1 MIPLIAQ
8 GFAKPLGADL
18 PPVRRRLRGRHGSS
32 DTARGP
38 ATATKKRHPDET
50 ANRSQVQDARGRSER
65 SRPLSPP
72 SRPDHTPPRIGE
84 ESHGRRFGIRADAS
98 DRPDTMVGRCSE
110 SAAGL
115 LGGAAVAA
123 GRLRP
128 RPATRAGR
136 TAGGRWVRVAQLDRP
151 AITVDLVE
159 EEAAGGHT
167 IARHVGKSDEWL
179 MVRVRPVTTGLFV
192 SPGVR
197 RAGSFSSLR
206 SANHWTNETL
216 ARNFGTVAEV
226 AAGRRSGA
234 FVTSTYTA
242 RTGREAFQPTR
253 LAMWN
258 FERPTGPAYI
268 RQTFGVDVAILHD
281 PSSPKGFR
289 VHTSYP
295 GQD

>member
-1 MIPLIAQ
+1 MAEGSEYERMRAIGLIRWSV
-8 GFAKPLGADL
+8 GVLNL
-18 PPVRRRLRGRHGSS
+18 RLAFLE
-32 DTARGP
+32 AR
-38 ATATKKRHPDET
+38 
-50 ANRSQVQDARGRSER
+50 
-65 SRPLSPP
+65 LS
-72 SRPDHTPPRIGE
+72 
-84 ESHGRRFGIRADAS
+84 
-98 DRPDTMVGRCSE
+98 
-110 SAAGL
+110 L
-115 LGGAAVAA
+115 
-123 GRLRP
+123 
-128 RPATRAGR
+128 RAGFDPGQPR
-136 TAGGRWVRVAQLDRP
+136 APAGQPEGGRWVRVAQLDRP

-179 MVRVRPVTTGLFV
+179 MARVRPVTTGLFV

-268 RQTFGVDVAILHD
+268 RQTFGVGVAIFHD

-295 GQD
+295 RQD